1 MPSTTTDP
9 GAEPSAGPSRRGWL
23 IGALVVLLAVGGG
36 LAWYLGRDAPAAV
49 DTQAAIDAATAED
62 DIADDA
68 TEGAATAEDDT
79 ADDATEDDPADD
91 ATEGA
96 ETEPDDASSAEGGP
110 SAADPD
116 RSGTYRVD
124 RDAVTYDLGAGT
136 GSFVGFRI
144 DEELSTVGA
153 TTAVGRTPEV
163 DGTVVLDGTRLV
175 EAVITAD
182 LTALRTDISQRDN
195 RVQGALDTETHPT
208 TTFELTEP
216 VDLGELPP
224 VGEPVSVTAVGE
236 LTLHGVT
243 RPVTVPLDAVVLS
256 GVSAL
261 LVTGSFEIE
270 LAEYDIVAPSAPI
283 VVSVADTGTVELQ
296 LYLAPA

>member
-1 MPSTTTDP
+1 MPSTSTDP
-9 GAEPSAGPSRRGWL
+9 GAEPSAGPRRRGWL
-23 IGALVVLLAVGGG
+23 IGALVVLLAVAGG

-62 DIADDA
+62 DTADDV
-68 TEGAATAEDDT
+68 TEGAATEP
-79 ADDATEDDPADD
+79 DDATQ
-91 ATEGA
+91 GA
-96 ETEPDDASSAEGGP
+96 ATEPDDANADEGGP
-110 SAADPD
+110 SAAGADL
-116 RSGTYRVD
+116 SGTYRVD
-124 RDAVTYDLGAGT
+124 RDAVTYDLDAGT

-163 DGTVVLDGTRLV
+163 DGTVVLDGTELT
-175 EAVITAD
+175 EAAITAD

-195 RVQGALDTETHPT
+195 RVQGALDTATHPT